1 MLYNTQVHIY
11 FKIADLMLRYFG
23 NKDDCYESGFG
34 YHKFHLLQGPT
45 IKKYLFS
52 SEIRNTERKKP
63 KLLRKPSF
71 VKVKRLNCKKYLYN
85 YIHARL

>member
-1 MLYNTQVHIY
+1 MIYNTQVSTNL
-11 FKIADLMLRYFG
+11 IADLMLRYFG

-71 VKVKRLNCKKYLYN
+71 VKRLNCKKYLYN

>member
-1 MLYNTQVHIY
+1 MLYNTQVSTNL
-11 FKIADLMLRYFG
+11 IADLMLRYFG

-71 VKVKRLNCKKYLYN
+71 VKRLNCKKYLYN